1 MGTSNITT
9 NTIPNKRQLTVIV
22 LFVKRFLIKAMVL
35 IMCGLYHG
43 IDGNRVKFIE
53 WISFLTKS
61 SAGARTSD
69 GSNNFLGGIIIV
81 WPKIKTSPAHEFPRA
96 ISYVYNV
103 YNPTLVF
110 MLPGLGTHT
119 CTSFLQPF
127 LLAGIVTDFC

>member
-1 MGTSNITT
+1 MNFFSN
-9 NTIPNKRQLTVIV
+9 KELSRS
-22 LFVKRFLIKAMVL
+22 K
-35 IMCGLYHG
+35 
-43 IDGNRVKFIE
+43 DE
-53 WISFLTKS
+53 
-61 SAGARTSD
+61 D

-103 YNPTLVF
+103 YNPTFVF
-110 MLPGLGTHT
+110 MSPGLGTHT